1 MNLNHKL
8 VAKIV
13 LISFQISEKLLKIFV
28 TSYQINKI
36 ETGNHIPPKFIVF
49 ILFIVFI
56 FGILLGKWES
66 APGSFLFSLPNN
78 DNLAPFKAPL
88 KDEKDYQ
95 AIFRWDAFG
104 PRFGRGIDLHIA
116 SDAKSNTDSQTRFGN
131 SYQAPSGYTPD
142 QTNTQSLLAG
152 SLTFTPSEI
161 EVLYLNEKPTYAT
174 P

>member
-28 TSYQINKI
+28 TPYQINKI

-49 ILFIVFI
+49 ILT
-56 FGILLGKWES
+56 GKWES
-66 APGSFLFSLPNN
+66 APGSFLFSLRNN
-78 DNLAPFKAPL
+78 DNLAPFKSPL
-88 KDEKDYQ
+88 KDEKDHQ

-116 SDAKSNTDSQTRFGN
+116 NDAKSNTDSQTRFGN
-131 SYQAPSGYTPD
+131 SYPAPSGYTPD